1 MVQPLTQSC
10 PGIHRCFYCG
20 ATKPTRQG
28 LRSHIAQ
35 RQSCQAAFLA
45 QGRPSIRS
53 DLTGGLSSETDDV
66 ISHNDHAPDDGI
78 SALAPE
84 GQEEPR
90 SKRAR
95 VEDVEDIEAGGLPS
109 DPYIRLDT
117 AAGKVKGKGQTSFE
131 ELKKKRAEDAGQEMN
146 PWDLT
151 ARRRW
156 QCEIWEAKGDELDEN
171 GEPRIEVLEM
181 WKRDPVECIR
191 ELIGH
196 PSFQDCL
203 RYAPEEIFED
213 PYGEKWMYNEMW
225 TAEWWRDIQKL
236 LPAGAT
242 IAPVILASDKTQLST
257 FSGDKSAWPVYLSIG
272 NIPKAARRSPS
283 SRATVLIGYLP
294 VAKLEVF
301 SEKNRSLYGYQ
312 LFHDCM

>member
-35 RQSCQAAFLA
+35 RQSCRAAFLA

-53 DLTGGLSSETDDV
+53 DLTGGLLSETDDV

-109 DPYIRLDT
+109 DPYIRLDI

-146 PWDLT
+146 PWAPFDSAEEWDL
-151 ARRRW
+151 ARWLIRSGLS
-156 QCEIWEAKGDELDEN
+156 QTEIDKFLKLDIVSSSMLRSDTLELT
-171 GEPRIEVLEM
+171 
-181 WKRDPVECIR
+181 
-191 ELIGH
+191 H
-196 PSFQDCL
+196 
-203 RYAPEEIFED
+203 
-213 PYGEKWMYNEMW
+213 
-225 TAEWWRDIQKL
+225 
-236 LPAGAT
+236 
-242 IAPVILASDKTQLST
+242 LST
-257 FSGDKSAWPVYLSIG
+257 DTPAFFALVQ
-272 NIPKAARRSPS
+272 
-283 SRATVLIGYLP
+283 
-294 VAKLEVF
+294 E
-301 SEKNRSLYGYQ
+301 
-312 LFHDCM
+312 